1 MKAADKAVRGL
12 FVTCFRKGAY
22 YVMCGG
28 PSHAVLRAGKEDSV
42 MNLDLF
48 DDMEGIILHEREA
61 ALDISDMNKNSGN
74 DSIPRF
80 PVNTPLAMAYVPFQ
94 QWGETYGDDEA
105 LSRGTL
111 FPELDL
117 PFAKGGNGK

>member
-1 MKAADKAVRGL
+1 
-12 FVTCFRKGAY
+12 
-22 YVMCGG
+22 
-28 PSHAVLRAGKEDSV
+28 

-61 ALDISDMNKNSGN
+61 SLVSDMKNNNGN
-74 DSIPRF
+74 GSMTRF
-80 PVNTPLAMAYVPFQ
+80 PKKTPLAMADVPFQ

-105 LSRGTL
+105 LSRGPL

-117 PFAKGGNGK
+117 PFSKGGADR

>member
-1 MKAADKAVRGL
+1 
-12 FVTCFRKGAY
+12 
-22 YVMCGG
+22 
-28 PSHAVLRAGKEDSV
+28 

-61 ALDISDMNKNSGN
+61 SLVSDMKNNNGN
-74 DSIPRF
+74 GSMTRF
-80 PVNTPLAMAYVPFQ
+80 PKNTPIAMAYVPFQ

-117 PFAKGGNGK
+117 PFSKGGADR

>member
-1 MKAADKAVRGL
+1 
-12 FVTCFRKGAY
+12 
-22 YVMCGG
+22 
-28 PSHAVLRAGKEDSV
+28 

-61 ALDISDMNKNSGN
+61 SLVSEMKNNSGN
-74 DSIPRF
+74 DSMSRF
-80 PVNTPLAMAYVPFQ
+80 PKNTPLAMAYVPFQ
-94 QWGETYGDDEA
+94 QWGETYSDDEA

-117 PFAKGGNGK
+117 PFSKGGRDR